1 MNEILKTYAP
11 ITLEEMSG
19 IRLMNRTDTKYVT
32 TRARLMKVLELAR
45 EDYRVQEINGVS
57 NLPYFTRYYDTP
69 RHEMFLEHHNGRKT
83 RQKVRIRAYENT
95 GASFLEIK
103 NKNNHGRTAKKR
115 IPVPTTAAWKEES
128 LQFLNTYSRYEP
140 SLLRGHIENHF
151 NRITLVNRR
160 MTERLTIDT
169 DLCFR
174 NLLTGEEIALPY
186 LAIIEL
192 KRDGN
197 TYSPIRETLR
207 KLRVKPSGF
216 SKYCMG
222 MALTDR
228 SLKQNRFKPRLH
240 LLERLRMQNEEEMKH
255 IQITH

>member
-1 MNEILKTYAP
+1 MDEILKTYDP
-11 ITLEEMSG
+11 ITLEEMAG
-19 IRLMNRTDTKYVT
+19 IRLMNRTDTKYIT
-32 TRARLMKVLELAR
+32 TRARLMKVLALAST
-45 EDYRVQEINGVS
+45 DYRVQVINGES

-69 RHEMFLEHHNGRKT
+69 MHEMFLDHHNGRKT

-95 GASFLEIK
+95 GVSFLEIK
-103 NKNNHGRTAKKR
+103 NKNNHGRTAKRR
-115 IPVPTTAAWKEES
+115 IPASVANDWQEES
-128 LQFLNTYSRYEP
+128 LQFLSTYSHYDP
-140 SLLRGHIENHF
+140 TLLQGHIENHF

-169 DLCFR
+169 DLCFH
-174 NLLTGEEIALPY
+174 NLLTGEDIALPY

-207 KLRVKPSGF
+207 TLRVKPTGF

-222 MALTDR
+222 MSLTDR

-240 LLERLRMQNEEEMKH
+240 LLERLQALNEQEMRN
-255 IQITH
+255 IQ